1 MPGADTIAAIAT
13 APGRGGIGVVR
24 ASGSE
29 VPRIAQ
35 ALLGRAP
42 VPRKAEFGA
51 FRDAKGEPLDRG
63 IALYF
68 QAPASY
74 TGEDVL
80 ELQGHGGPVV
90 LSLLLARCIELG
102 ARLAEP
108 GEFTR
113 RALLN
118 EKLDLTQ
125 AEAVADLIDAASERA
140 ARSAVRSLSGQ
151 FSERVA
157 VLQHALT
164 DVRVLVEASFDFPEE
179 ELNLSGEASV
189 AARLAELAGQL
200 DTVLAAARAGKLLR
214 DGIEV
219 ALIGPPN
226 VGKSSI
232 INALSHEDVAI
243 VTPIPGTT
251 RDLVRAS
258 VVIAGVLV
266 HLTDT
271 AGIRETSDTIETIGV
286 ERAREA
292 ARKSDLVLVVTD
304 AAASLAN
311 LPPEA
316 CGRLVHV
323 HNKIDLTEDSPR
335 RQMVGSEEHVWIS
348 ATQGLG
354 LDLLARVL
362 VEPLGAEAGGEG
374 TFSARRRHLDALR
387 RARVRIERARGLLD
401 TLEFAAEE
409 LRLAQDD
416 LSELTGA
423 HAPDDLLGE
432 IFARFCI
439 GK

>member
-24 ASGSE
+24 VSGAE

-42 VPRKAEFGA
+42 APRKAELGA

-118 EKLDLTQ
+118 DKLDLAQ

-140 ARSAVRSLSGQ
+140 ARSALRSLSGQ
-151 FSERVA
+151 FSEHVA
-157 VLQHALT
+157 ALQHALT

-179 ELNLSGEASV
+179 ELDLTSDASV
-189 AARLAELAGQL
+189 SACLASLAGQL
-200 DTVLAAARAGKLLR
+200 NALLTAARAGKLLR

-232 INALSHEDVAI
+232 INALAREDVAI
-243 VTPIPGTT
+243 VTPIAGTT

-258 VVIAGVLV
+258 VVIAGVPV

-271 AGIRETSDTIETIGV
+271 AGIRETTDTIETIGV
-286 ERAREA
+286 ERARAA
-292 ARKSDLVLVVTD
+292 ARKSDLVLVVSDTT
-304 AAASLAN
+304 ASLAS

-316 CGRLVHV
+316 CGRWVHV
-323 HNKIDLTEDSPR
+323 HNKIDLMRDSPR
-335 RQMVGSEEHVWIS
+335 RQTVGSDEHVWIS
-348 ATQGLG
+348 ATQGWG

-362 VEPLGAEAGGEG
+362 VEPLGAQAWGEG

-387 RARVRIERARGLLD
+387 RAGVRIQRARDSLD